1 MVRLRLMTCM
11 TAASVALAAAAGVVS
26 MSAAPARA
34 EVIEMIVATVNDD
47 IITKSELLEAEQ
59 QTVSDLYSKR
69 TGDDLAKELA
79 RAKTELLK
87 DMITRKLLVQQAE
100 RLYDIAKM
108 QDSFLRQFKESQKIS
123 STTELERLLRQE
135 GMTLDEFKKK
145 LVEVNSPN
153 SVIQYEVR
161 DKVSVSDA
169 EIEAYYKANSAR
181 LASPELL
188 SAREIV
194 VKAEG
199 RSKAEALDRA
209 KALVVRARAGE
220 DFEALAKSS
229 SDVEERLRGIPIG
242 PFKRGEL
249 APDLEK
255 AAFALKAGEVT
266 DPIDVGGVIH
276 IMKVEKHDEAA
287 MPPYE
292 SVKEKISEA
301 IEHQKFDTRLDEYLV
316 ELWQRSEVRVP
327 DAFVDR
333 IPLEYRKYL
342 K

>member
-1 MVRLRLMTCM
+1 MVRMRIMTCLTTACVAL
-11 TAASVALAAAAGVVS
+11 TAATGAALIS
-26 MSAAPARA
+26 TAPAGA

-47 IITKSELLEAEQ
+47 IITKSELTEAEQ
-59 QTVSDLYSKR
+59 QTVSEIASKR
-69 TGDDLAKELA
+69 TGEDLDKELA
-79 RAKTELLK
+79 HAKTELLK

-108 QDSFLRQFKESQKIS
+108 QDSFLRQFKESQKIT
-123 STTELERLLRQE
+123 STTELERLLKQE
-135 GMTLDEFKKK
+135 GLTIDDFKRK
-145 LVEVNSPN
+145 LVEVNAPG

-169 EIEAYYKANSAR
+169 ETEAYYKANGAA
-181 LASPELL
+181 LASPEVL

-199 RSKAEALDRA
+199 RSRTEALERA
-209 KALVVRARAGE
+209 KALVARARSGE
-220 DFEALAKSS
+220 DFAALAKSS

-255 AAFALKAGEVT
+255 AAFALKAGEIT
-266 DPIDVGGVIH
+266 DPVDVGGVLH
-276 IMKVEKHDEAA
+276 IMKVEKHDEAL
-287 MPPYE
+287 MPPYD
-292 SVKEKISEA
+292 SVKEKISGA
-301 IEHQKFDTRLDEYLV
+301 IEHQKFDARLDEYLAD
-316 ELWQRSEVRVP
+316 LWRRSEIHVP

-333 IPLEYRKYL
+333 IPVEYRKYL